1 MAFGA
6 GFRGIPFK
14 LTDNKHFMSHPQVT
28 LYYYVFKLTFLVGEV
43 SREAI
48 IPHMVNLG

>member
-14 LTDNKHFMSHPQVT
+14 LIDNEHFMSHPQAT
-28 LYYYVFKLTFLVGEV
+28 LYHHVFKLTFLFGEV
-43 SREAI
+43 SSEAI